1 VNTKLWRSAAAGA
14 AALLLAG
21 LTGCNK
27 TQATQMYEAV
37 PVERRNLVVSA
48 SASGAIEPVLTVDVK
63 SKASGE
69 IIGMNVQTG
78 DDVKEDQL
86 LASIDPRIPRNNLA
100 QAQANL
106 EVAQAQLSNAKAQL
120 ARSDTLFKAQA
131 ITQTE
136 YDGARLDYANANA
149 SVIRAR
155 SDLENARDRMNDTK
169 LRAPLAGTIIT
180 KNVELGTVISS
191 PTTDVGGG
199 TVLFRMANLDTVQ
212 IRALVDETDIGKVSP
227 GLLSTIT
234 VDAYPNR
241 PFEGSVL
248 KIEPQATVQ
257 QNVTMFN
264 VLVRIPNPNHLLK
277 PGMNTEVEIHVG
289 RRDNVLAVP
298 NAALRTQRDVASAAQ
313 VLGLDPNEV
322 QQELTAAAARQQA
335 PANRDSASLGGG
347 TARRDTTVKHDSAA
361 APAGSTMTM
370 PDGRTIQLPP
380 GVTEAQIRSAF
391 QKRMSGQELTP
402 AEQNAMTAMRAMMQR
417 AGGGGG
423 GAGGGLRRNTGEPS
437 SYIVFVLKKGKPT
450 AVQIRTGLTDL
461 DYIEVVSGL
470 TEQDTVLVLPSASL
484 LNSQRD
490 MQQRMR
496 SVTGGGLPG
505 LQQQPT
511 TTQQRPQTTTRP

>member
-1 VNTKLWRSAAAGA
+1 VNTKLWGSAAAT
-14 AALLLAG
+14 LLLAG
-21 LTGCNK
+21 IAACSK
-27 TQATQMYEAV
+27 KPATLSYEAV

-100 QAQANL
+100 QSQANL

-155 SDLENARDRMNDTK
+155 SDLENSRDRMTDTK
-169 LRAPLAGTIIT
+169 LRAPLAGTIIA

-212 IRALVDETDIGKVSP
+212 IRALVDETDIGKVSS
-227 GLLSTIT
+227 GLLTTIT

-241 PFEGSVL
+241 PFEGTVL
-248 KIEPQATVQ
+248 KVEPQATVQ

-264 VLVRIPNPNHLLK
+264 VLIRIPNPNHLLK

-313 VLGLDPNEV
+313 VLGLDPNDV
-322 QQELTAAAARQQA
+322 QQQLAAHQPQQT

-347 TARRDTTVKHDSAA
+347 TARRDTTAAKPDSAKPA
-361 APAGSTMTM
+361 ASGNTMTT

-380 GVTEAQIRSAF
+380 GVTEAQVRSAF

-402 AEQNAMTAMRAMMQR
+402 AEQNAMAAMRQMMMR
-417 AGGGGG
+417 AGGG
-423 GAGGGLRRNTGEPS
+423 GAGGGGQFRRNTGESS
-437 SYIVFVLKKGKPT
+437 SYIVFTLKNGKPT
-450 AVQIRTGLTDL
+450 PVQIRTGLTDL

-484 LNSQRD
+484 LNAQRD

-496 SVTGGGLPG
+496 QVTGGGLPG
-505 LQQQPT
+505 VQQQQPT
-511 TTQQRPQTTTRP
+511 TPARPQTTTRP